1 MNSWGGYPAR
11 PQRRKVL
18 ASRKAIIEETDFLP
32 YGLGRSYGDSCL
44 NTSGV
49 LLSSEKLDHF
59 IAFDE
64 QAGVLTCE
72 AGVRFIDVIRYCL
85 PRGWFLPVTPGTQ
98 YVTVAGALANDV
110 HGKNHESAGSFGHFV
125 EAFELLRS
133 TGERLICSPDENSE
147 YFHATIGGLG
157 LTGFVTWVRF
167 RLKPVQSQNML
178 VQSIKYDT
186 LEDFFRLNEESLPQD
201 EYRVAWLDCTITGKH
216 LGRGHFIRGRH
227 AADHDLTLHDA
238 KEKTLPLRPPI
249 SLVNNLSVKA
259 FNALY
264 YARQTQKLKNSQQG
278 YQPFFY
284 PLDGILHW
292 NKMYGK
298 KGFLQHQC
306 VIPKDNAKAA
316 IRDLLTEI
324 AKAQTGSFLVVLK
337 MMGAT
342 PNRGFL
348 SFPIE
353 GATLAMDFPFQ
364 GQKTLDFLHKLD
376 SIVHE
381 AGGRIYPAKDA
392 NMRAEHFVEAY
403 PEWEKVQSLK
413 DPAVH
418 SDFWTRVTGMR

>member
-18 ASRKAIIEETDFLP
+18 ASRKAIIEDTDFLP

-72 AGVRFIDVIRYCL
+72 AGVRFMDVIRYCL

-186 LEDFFRLNEESLPQD
+186 LEDFFRLNEESFPQD
-201 EYRVAWLDCTITGKH
+201 EYRVAWLDCTTTGKH

-227 AADHDLTLHDA
+227 AADHDLTLHDT
-238 KEKTLPLRPPI
+238 KEKTFPLRPPI

-306 VIPKDNAKAA
+306 VIPKDNARAA

-342 PNRGFL
+342 PNRGLL

-353 GATLAMDFPFQ
+353 GATLAMDFPYQ

-413 DPAVH
+413 DPAIH

>member
-11 PQRRKVL
+11 PQQCKVL

-227 AADHDLTLHDA
+227 AADHDLTLHDI
-238 KEKTLPLRPPI
+238 KEKTFPLRPPI